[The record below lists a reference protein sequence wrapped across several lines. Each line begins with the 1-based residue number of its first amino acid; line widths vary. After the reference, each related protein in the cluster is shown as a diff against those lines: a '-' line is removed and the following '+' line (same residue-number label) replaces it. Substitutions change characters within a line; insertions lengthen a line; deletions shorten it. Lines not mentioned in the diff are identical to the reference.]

1 MSIYSQRILKKHIS
15 KIVNNH
21 SILENERL
29 VYRIYGTKSMKLGD
43 IMDVQ
48 QKLLNLY
55 PANYQRYIILEKNEQ
70 VLMDDAQWTKKL
82 KELKILKIDKP
93 K

>member
-1 MSIYSQRILKKHIS
+1 
-15 KIVNNH
+15 
-21 SILENERL
+21 
-29 VYRIYGTKSMKLGD
+29 MKLGD